1 MLARAF
7 FLTAVLFA
15 CLALSQAARAAN
27 PAPGTPATSAS
38 GGAIDG
44 AQNFSNTAL
53 LRPAPKI
60 ITFDAPGSGT
70 GPGQGT
76 IAFAINPAGTISGRY
91 ADASGAIHAI
101 IRSPDGG
108 IITFDA
114 PGAGTGPRQG
124 TRPFSINSAGAT
136 AGYYNDASGVFH
148 GFLRTPDGVI
158 TTFNIPG
165 AGTGPGQGTFA
176 GNIIPGDAIAGRYVD
191 ASDVAHGFLR
201 APDGTFTTFDAP
213 NAGTGPGEGT
223 FVFTGFCLN
232 PAGAIAGTSLDT
244 ASYALRTAPSTR
256 STFRARA
263 QARFKAHCRSG
274 STRPERSRE
283 TTSTRVM

>member
-1 MLARAF
+1 MKQFIHLKSTIIPWVTGPIRYSMLARAF

-15 CLALSQAARAAN
+15 CLALSQAARAA
-27 PAPGTPATSAS
+27 
-38 GGAIDG
+38 
-44 AQNFSNTAL
+44 
-53 LRPAPKI
+53 
-60 ITFDAPGSGT
+60 
-70 GPGQGT
+70 
-76 IAFAINPAGTISGRY
+76 
-91 ADASGAIHAI
+91 
-101 IRSPDGG
+101 
-108 IITFDA
+108 
-114 PGAGTGPRQG
+114 

-136 AGYYNDASGVFH
+136 AGYYSDASGVFH

-223 FVFTGFCLN
+223 FVFTGICLN
-232 PAGAIAGTSLDT
+232 PAAAIAATSLD
-244 ASYALRTAPSTR
+244 ASHVYHGILRAPDGTIN
-256 STFRARA
+256 TFDVPGAGTGPF
-263 QARFKAHCRSG
+263 QG
-274 STRPERSRE
+274 TLPLGIN
-283 TTSTRVM
+283 

>member
-1 MLARAF
+1 MKQFIHLKSTIIPWVTGPIRYSMLARAF

-60 ITFDAPGSGT
+60 ITFDAPGS
-70 GPGQGT
+70 
-76 IAFAINPAGTISGRY
+76 
-91 ADASGAIHAI
+91 
-101 IRSPDGG
+101 
-108 IITFDA
+108 
-114 PGAGTGPRQG
+114 
-124 TRPFSINSAGAT
+124 
-136 AGYYNDASGVFH
+136 
-148 GFLRTPDGVI
+148 
-158 TTFNIPG
+158 
-165 AGTGPGQGTFA
+165 GTGPGQGTFA

-232 PAGAIAGTSLDT
+232 PAGAIAGTSLD
-244 ASYALRTAPSTR
+244 ASDVYHGILRAPDGTIN
-256 STFRARA
+256 TFDVPGAGTGPFQGTLPLGINQTGTIEGDYIDSSDVNHGFVRTSDGAITTFDVPGA
-263 QARFKAHCRSG
+263 GTGPFQA
-274 STRPERSRE
+274 
-283 TTSTRVM
+283 TSPQVNNAPGATPGKTGDASD